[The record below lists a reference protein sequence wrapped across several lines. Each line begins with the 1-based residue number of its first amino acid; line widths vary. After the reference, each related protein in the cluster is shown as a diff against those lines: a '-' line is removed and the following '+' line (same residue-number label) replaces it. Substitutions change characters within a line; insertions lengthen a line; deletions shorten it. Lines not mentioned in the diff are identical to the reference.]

1 VLQIGEWGSAAAAA
15 ETLVLSGK
23 NSRRS
28 RFYMIVQE
36 AVYNM
41 RIPKIV

>member
-1 VLQIGEWGSAAAAA
+1 VLQIREWGSAAAAA

-23 NSRRS
+23 SSHRG

-36 AVYNM
+36 AVSDSM
-41 RIPKIV
+41 TK

>member
-23 NSRRS
+23 A
-28 RFYMIVQE
+28 IV
-36 AVYNM
+36 AVGF
-41 RIPKIV
+41 I